1 MSSQEIK
8 SEIQKSLDSV
18 PENVLKEILSIIQSN
33 KKSASSRMQN
43 LNKILSEDKTLL
55 EKLAK

>member
-8 SEIQKSLDSV
+8 SEIQKSLDNV
-18 PENVLKEILSIIQSN
+18 PDHVLQEILSIIKSN
-33 KKSASSRMQN
+33 RELTSSRMAN
-43 LNKILSEDKTLL
+43 LNKILIEDKGLL